1 MWAKRGRINETLSDS
16 HEVTHMVYLV
26 ISPSLLLSSLIQFYF
41 PTGHLSFTL
50 SSFASALMP
59 TPPHQRCCDSDSRQM
74 FDATFAKSKQG
85 EGVGGG
91 GRDRKCTHANE
102 CTRCHMHCTVTA
114 APRWVWVSLCYM
126 QSTSSKFFCTQTRTY
141 THTDTSPVPTSEER
155 GCVVVA
161 GVTGSPSPQLTNRYN
176 QLSWDTSCCCH
187 SHYSWTNTYI
197 KQSGGHWPLHYIDTH
212 TRIHAHSCYIFNTH
226 MHARTVIYT

>member
-26 ISPSLLLSSLIQFYF
+26 ISPPIFSHSVLFPHWPSLFLPLLLCLC
-41 PTGHLSFTL
+41 THADT
-50 SSFASALMP
+50 P
-59 TPPHQRCCDSDSRQM
+59 TPVVLPQWQQTDVWCHFRKVK
-74 FDATFAKSKQG
+74 T
-85 EGVGGG
+85 GGG
-91 GRDRKCTHANE
+91 DRKCTHANE
-102 CTRCHMHCTVTA
+102 YTRCHMHCTVTA
-114 APRWVWVSLCYM
+114 APRWVWVSLSVICKAL
-126 QSTSSKFFCTQTRTY
+126 QVNSSAHKHVY

-176 QLSWDTSCCCH
+176 QLSWDTPCCCH

-226 MHARTVIYT
+226 VHARTVIYT

>member
-26 ISPSLLLSSLIQFYF
+26 ISPSLLLSSLILFYF
-41 PTGHLSFTL
+41 PTGHLSFSL

-59 TPPHQRCCDSDSRQM
+59 TPPHQWCCHSDSKQM
-74 FDATFAKSKQG
+74 FDATFAKSKR
-85 EGVGGG
+85 GGG
-91 GRDRKCTHANE
+91 DRGDRKCTHANE
-102 CTRCHMHCTVTA
+102 YTRCHMHCTVTA
-114 APRWVWVSLCYM
+114 APRWVWVSLSVICKAL
-126 QSTSSKFFCTQTRTY
+126 QVNSSAHKHVY

-176 QLSWDTSCCCH
+176 QLSWDTPCCCH

-226 MHARTVIYT
+226 VHARTVIYT